1 MIKYS
6 GTEAAVYT
14 GIVTERQHFGL
25 LQAWMT
31 SNDPLKHAQWLLNQ
45 FWRGKI
51 VKENVYSEPT
61 KILDIGCGTGE
72 LLFQAG
78 NLWPNA
84 LLIGINKFAGQV
96 VLREDD
102 TVPTS
107 ISVSF
112 DDYEHHPEVYS
123 GVDADLAMI
132 TYTVGHFD
140 SLPYVFSG
148 VRAGMAKGGRLGI
161 YDICRRSVLYPCTY
175 GYRLYSKREIIRA
188 LQEAGFKNIVWEQP
202 FSAMVTQALEED
214 ARIEFEQKT
223 LPFILTAEA

>member
-31 SNDPLKHAQWLLNQ
+31 SNDPLKHAQWLLRQ
-45 FWRGKI
+45 FWRGKP
-51 VKENVYSEPT
+51 SEPT
-61 KILDIGCGTGE
+61 KVLDIGCGTGE

-84 LLIGINKFAGQV
+84 LLIGINKFGGQV

-102 TVPTS
+102 TAPTG
-107 ISVSF
+107 ISVAF

-123 GVDADLAMI
+123 ELGADLAMI

-140 SLPYVFSG
+140 ALSYVLSG
-148 VRAGMAKGGRLGI
+148 VRAGIAKGGRLGI
-161 YDICRRSVLYPCTY
+161 YDICRRSVLYPCLF

-188 LQEAGFKNIVWEQP
+188 LQEAGFKNIAWEQAFCP
-202 FSAMVTQALEED
+202 MVTQALEED